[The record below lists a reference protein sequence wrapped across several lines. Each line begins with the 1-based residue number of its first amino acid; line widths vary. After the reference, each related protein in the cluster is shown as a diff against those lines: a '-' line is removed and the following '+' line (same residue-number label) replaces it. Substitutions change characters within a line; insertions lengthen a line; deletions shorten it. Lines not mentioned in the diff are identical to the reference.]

1 MHATAAPP
9 LPRLLTAHDL
19 AEQFDSLSRQRIY
32 ELARVGALP
41 TIHVGRSVRFSAQAV
56 ADWLESGGT
65 CAEEGSKAD
74 RSA

>member
-1 MHATAAPP
+1 MHVAEAP
-9 LPRLLTAHDL
+9 LPKLLTADHL
-19 AEQFDSLSRQRIY
+19 AKQLGLSRHRIY